1 MLRFV
6 YLLISFVLLMLILI
20 LFFQNI
26 KQTTLFDFFSSY
38 VSAGSFV
45 FYMIFM
51 SFLCGLFLALWING
65 ILSNSKQV
73 EDDFNL

>member
-1 MLRFV
+1 MLRFI
-6 YLLISFVLLMLILI
+6 YLLISFVFLMLILI

-38 VSAGSFV
+38 VSAGAFV
-45 FYMIFM
+45 FYMIVM
-51 SFLCGLFLALWING
+51 SFLCGLFLALWITS